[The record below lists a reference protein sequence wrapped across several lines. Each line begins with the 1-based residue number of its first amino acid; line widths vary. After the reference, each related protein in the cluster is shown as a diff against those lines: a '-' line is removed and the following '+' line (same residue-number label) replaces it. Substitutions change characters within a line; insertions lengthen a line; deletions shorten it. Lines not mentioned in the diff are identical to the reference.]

1 MLIFLGVFPVN
12 YRQGQLATLIISGK
26 WDSAGIEKARIA
38 LSPDGRVVA
47 IGASTSI
54 YLYSAINAEQ
64 VARIPDA
71 HNGTNFRIFRNFSF
85 LIF

>member
-1 MLIFLGVFPVN
+1 LSIFLCVFPVN

-38 LSPDGRVVA
+38 LSSDGRVVA

-64 VARIPDA
+64 VAHIPDA

-85 LIF
+85 LIC